1 MNKKVSIITPVYNV
15 SAYLPQCIE
24 SVLNQTYRDIEF
36 ILVDDGS
43 TDQSGTIC
51 DTYAQKDL
59 RIKVIH
65 QSNKGAACAKNT
77 GLDNA
82 SGNYITFIDS
92 DDYAEMNW
100 IETMVNALETNN
112 ADAVECTFVKEYTD
126 RSESGNTNEF
136 KAAAFNAEEYM
147 DQYLDYW
154 TNSLFWNKLFKK
166 ELTDNI
172 RFRYERRCIDD
183 EFYTYKV
190 ISKADRII
198 RIEDSL
204 IHYRQRR
211 SSAVANEKN
220 RLQITDDAIEVLA
233 ERYQWISNRFPSLSK
248 KYLKHDIEILLY
260 FGKSLNFTDRTAEQF
275 HKITIYYLVECLK
288 KKVNFRLWKEAMMLY
303 LMKKQKLLT
312 TKTNGSKGDIAN
324 YYP

>member
-1 MNKKVSIITPVYNV
+1 MHKKVSIITPVYNV

-51 DTYAQKDL
+51 DTYAQNDP

-77 GLDNA
+77 GLDNV
-82 SGNYITFIDS
+82 SGDYITFIDS
-92 DDYAEMNW
+92 DDYAETNW

-112 ADAVECTFVKEYTD
+112 ADAVECTFVKEYTN
-126 RSESGNTNEF
+126 RSEPGNTNEF
-136 KAAAFNAEEYM
+136 KAAAFSAEEYM

-166 ELTDNI
+166 ELTDDI

-183 EFYTYKV
+183 EFYTYK
-190 ISKADRII
+190 IMSKANRIV

-233 ERYQWISNRFPSLSK
+233 ERYQWISERFPSLAK
-248 KYLKHDIEILLY
+248 MYLKHDVEALYY
-260 FGKSLNFTDRTAEQF
+260 FGREFSFNQNNISKFYLNARYYFKECIKKRMDFHTCKMALHNCIVKRTSLTNHSAKEQNENLDN
-275 HKITIYYLVECLK
+275 YYL
-288 KKVNFRLWKEAMMLY
+288 
-303 LMKKQKLLT
+303 
-312 TKTNGSKGDIAN
+312 
-324 YYP
+324 